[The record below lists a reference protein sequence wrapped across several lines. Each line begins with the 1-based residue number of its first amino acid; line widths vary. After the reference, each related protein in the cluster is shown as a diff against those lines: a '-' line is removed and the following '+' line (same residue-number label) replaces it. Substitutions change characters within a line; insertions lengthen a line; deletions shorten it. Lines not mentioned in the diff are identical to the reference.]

1 MILKTGNVFNIAK
14 SKYSRRSIISL
25 LYKMLLIIS
34 GALIPVL
41 AFIQSFEIK
50 VYYLPLV
57 LSAVFGTILFSLII
71 GSKRPKYILLIIITI
86 LFGIIAYYFRSD
98 LKDGIISI
106 ANIILNNYG
115 RYFGERITLF
125 SVEDINEA
133 KCNTMFVAAVIFELT
148 FILVAGSWYR
158 VRVWLHGVI
167 TGIFVGAILV
177 LGLMPNAILSML
189 LIAYLY
195 AVTIAGG
202 LNKRS
207 KKLIKG
213 KNILAINDG
222 INAKAGMIVVV
233 IIVAVNLVL
242 MGLINPVGYNRDDAI
257 NKIDKAV
264 NKKIEEIKK
273 LELFKGNLF
282 SNGEASGGIADGRLG
297 QTGSLKYTGESA
309 MKVTV
314 PKNSNGFYLRG
325 FVGGKYD
332 SDKWERI
339 TDDGERY
346 YKSKLSL
353 SGNWLSYTY
362 DLLRSEAAVNE
373 EFEKAY
379 GKKLKSKMIIELTGA
394 AKEYFY
400 SPYFANLSNN
410 ITDLDLRV
418 TDKIEGSTEI
428 VFTDYIVDKDYYF
441 YDYLISAD
449 LIDNVV
455 SEHQFVYEYFVN
467 EYYCNGWEKQV
478 SDDIVDE
485 FKAETGRAGF
495 SKYNGTNLKICINQ
509 VKDYLSDNMEY
520 TLSPGKLKEGQD
532 FLDEFIFV
540 KKKGYCSYFATAA
553 TIMFRAQGIPA
564 RYVEGYIITD
574 EDYKENVIKSEKI
587 KQYISF
593 SGEVG
598 TVDYVQLDIKDYR
611 AHAWTEIFV
620 EGFGWIPIEVTT
632 GYTNM
637 LEGEHPTTAPQQET
651 TTKKQ
656 EQTTTK
662 KQEGQTTTKA
672 SSDKKTVEK
681 SKDYSIVIKV
691 IFVMLA
697 IVALGF
703 LISYIIKMRFKKTS
717 DALNCR
723 SCRKAI
729 NSAYVYTGKVNR
741 LMGVKFANTDLIEDK
756 AKLMSDKYGGEINQY
771 ETMLKIFDKLNY
783 SSEGTEFSEEERSF
797 VIKTLYD
804 NVSKANENLVLIKK
818 LQIKYIYGLKEKNS
832 L

>member
-14 SKYSRRSIISL
+14 SKYSRRNLISL

-34 GALIPVL
+34 GALIPVF
-41 AFIQSFEIK
+41 AFLQSFEIS
-50 VYYLPLV
+50 VYYVPLV
-57 LSAVFGTILFSLII
+57 MSALFGTILFSLII
-71 GSKRPKYILLIIITI
+71 GSKRPKYILLIVITM
-86 LFGIIAYYFRSD
+86 LFGVIAFYFKSD

-106 ANIILNNYG
+106 ANIILRNYG
-115 RYFGERITLF
+115 RYFGEQVTLF
-125 SVEDINEA
+125 KVKNIDEA
-133 KCNTMFVAAVIFELT
+133 KCNTMFVGAVIFELT

-158 VRVWLHGVI
+158 VRAWLHGII
-167 TGIFVGAILV
+167 TGIFLGVILM
-177 LGLMPNAILSML
+177 LGLMPNAVISML
-189 LIAYLY
+189 LMAYLF
-195 AVTIAGG
+195 AVVIAGG
-202 LNKRS
+202 LNRRS
-207 KKLIKG
+207 RKLIKG

-222 INAKAGMIVVV
+222 INAKAGMIVITMIVV
-233 IIVAVNLVL
+233 VNFAL
-242 MGLINPVGYNRDDAI
+242 MGVVSPVSYNRDDAI
-257 NKIDKAV
+257 NKLNKTVD
-264 NKKIEEIKK
+264 KKIEEIKK
-273 LELFKGNLF
+273 LNWLKGDLF
-282 SNGEASGGIADGRLG
+282 SNGKASGGIADGRLG
-297 QTGSLKYTGESA
+297 QTDTLKYTGESA

-353 SGNWLSYTY
+353 SGNWISYTY

-509 VKDYLSDNMEY
+509 VKDYLADNMEY

-540 KKKGYCSYFATAA
+540 NKKGYCSYFASAA

-574 EDYKENVIKSEKI
+574 EDYKKNVVKSEKI
-587 KQYISF
+587 SQVINLQ
-593 SGEVG
+593 GEEEP
-598 TVDYVQLDIKDYR
+598 VDYVQLNIKDYR
-611 AHAWTEIFV
+611 AHAWTEIYV
-620 EGFGWIPIEVTT
+620 SGFGWIPIEVTT

-637 LEGEHPTTAPQQET
+637 LEGEHPTTSPQEQT
-651 TTKKQ
+651 TTKTQ

-662 KQEGQTTTKA
+662 KKEEHTTTKP
-672 SSDKKTVEK
+672 SSGKQTLEAK
-681 SKDYSIVIKV
+681 KDYSVVIKV
-691 IFVMLA
+691 VAIMLA
-697 IVALGF
+697 VVAIGF
-703 LISYIIKMRFKKTS
+703 LISYIIKMRFKKTI
-717 DALNCR
+717 DKLNHKNY
-723 SCRKAI
+723 RKAI
-729 NSAYVYTGKVNR
+729 NSAYEYTEKVNK
-741 LMGVKFANTDLIEDK
+741 LMGVKFANTDLLEDK
-756 AKLMSDKYGGEINQY
+756 AKLMSDKFGGEINQY
-771 ETMLKIFDKLNY
+771 ETVLKIYDKLKY
-783 SSEGTEFSEEERSF
+783 SSEDTAFSEEERKF
-797 VIKTLYD
+797 VINVLND
-804 NVSKANENLVLIKK
+804 NVTMANEKLVLRKK